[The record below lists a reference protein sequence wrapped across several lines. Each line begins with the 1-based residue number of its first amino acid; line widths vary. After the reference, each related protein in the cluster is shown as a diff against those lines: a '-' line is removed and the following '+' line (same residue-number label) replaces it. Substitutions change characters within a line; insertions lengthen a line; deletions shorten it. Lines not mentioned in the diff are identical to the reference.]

1 MCSKKEKKNVFLSLA
16 NFFFFL
22 FFPSPLEISQSRSK
36 NVQIY
41 SKTKFQQ
48 FHVTIIQPYPI
59 ASPPSSSK
67 KKKKKG
73 KKKEFQ
79 DEQLIMEVG
88 WFKVYMARVDSNV
101 NPLDLGATESHSP
114 AACSCIEPSGPRARS
129 SPNVKVA
136 ARSVT
141 ERPGPVLF
149 YRARPSFRP
158 FPHPSHSPPSLFSS
172 LLATIRF
179 FGRFF
184 VLA

>member
-1 MCSKKEKKNVFLSLA
+1 MCSKKEKKNVFLFLA

-48 FHVTIIQPYPI
+48 FHVTIIQLI
-59 ASPPSSSK
+59 QSFLLLLLLK
-67 KKKKKG
+67 KKEG

-158 FPHPSHSPPSLFSS
+158 FPHPSHSPPLFF
-172 LLATIRF
+172 LLCSPR
-179 FGRFF
+179 
-184 VLA
+184 

>member
-1 MCSKKEKKNVFLSLA
+1 MCSKKEKKNVFLFLA

-48 FHVTIIQPYPI
+48 FHVTIIQLI
-59 ASPPSSSK
+59 QSLLLLLLLK
-67 KKKKKG
+67 KKEEG

-158 FPHPSHSPPSLFSS
+158 FPHPSHSPPLFF
-172 LLATIRF
+172 LLCSPR
-179 FGRFF
+179 
-184 VLA
+184 